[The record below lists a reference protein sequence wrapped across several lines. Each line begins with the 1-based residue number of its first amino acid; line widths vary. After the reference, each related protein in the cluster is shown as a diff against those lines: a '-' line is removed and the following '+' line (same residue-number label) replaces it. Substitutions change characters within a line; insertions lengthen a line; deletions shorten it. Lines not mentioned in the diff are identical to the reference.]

1 MFVNAWLQKTYT
13 DLNPRDNGTAFLVVM
28 FGLLAAANIAT
39 MAPDQAHGKMAGV
52 KVFSIME
59 TPSDINAVGKPDPNI
74 VTKQLAEGEHLK
86 GTIEFK
92 KVWFRYPS
100 KPDIWI
106 FKGLD
111 LVIDEKTSVACVGE
125 SGSGKSTFINLVM
138 RFYDPDFGQ
147 VLIDGID
154 IKKFNVREL
163 RTRMGLVM

>member
-1 MFVNAWLQKTYT
+1 MN
-13 DLNPRDNGTAFLVVM
+13 
-28 FGLLAAANIAT
+28 
-39 MAPDQAHGKMAGV
+39 GKMAGIRI
-52 KVFSIME
+52 FSILE
-59 TPSDINAVGKPDPNI
+59 TPSDINAVDKVAPSEDS
-74 VTKQLAEGEHLK
+74 KKLAEGEHLK

-100 KPDIWI
+100 KPDVWI

-111 LVIDEKTSVACVGE
+111 LKIYDKTSVACVGE

-154 IKKFNVREL
+154 IKKFNV
-163 RTRMGLVM
+163 